1 MNKWLCI
8 QLSVV
13 ALLLEVVE
21 ANVVVEADAST

>member
-1 MNKWLCI
+1 MNKRLCI